1 MHSKTLLPILL
12 LVILAILALPSVF
25 VIGIYQWNWENQ
37 ATGFFLKVVP
47 LPAAVVNGS
56 VVRLSDLL
64 ELTAILQ
71 KSQGGGILPDA
82 SQNRRQVLGHLIDD
96 KIVADL
102 AAQGEISPTNQEV
115 ERYYRYVLARSK
127 IFHSDAGQELNQRLG
142 VGESKFKKIIV
153 LPELVRAKLQIYWL
167 GRATDLANY
176 RLAQRVFQELGSNL
190 DFPKAAETY
199 SEDEASK
206 YLGGDLGFFSREELP
221 PWVSDVVFSLRE
233 NEISGVV
240 VSTDGYHIFQVTVR
254 DDRSDPGRVQLRHI
268 YFPGES
274 FEKSLAGK
282 RANYRVF
289 VFDKIEYNMDCT
301 CGCSIVVVRD
311 LPKVKV
317 WVRFPSPAPQSN
329 F

>member
-1 MHSKTLLPILL
+1 MHRKTLLPILL
-12 LVILAILALPSVF
+12 LVILAIFVLFSVF
-25 VIGIYQWNWENQ
+25 IIGIYQWNWENQ

-47 LPAAVVNGS
+47 LPAAVVNGG

-71 KSQGGGILPDA
+71 KSQGPELSDS
-82 SQNRRQVLGHLIDD
+82 SQNRRQVLNRLIDD
-96 KIVADL
+96 KIIADL
-102 AAQGEISPTNQEV
+102 ASQSGISVSNQEV
-115 ERYYRYVLARSK
+115 ERYYRYVLARFK
-127 IFHSDAGQELNQRLG
+127 ISRSDAGQELNRRLG

-176 RLAQRVFQELGSNL
+176 QLAERVAQELGRNL
-190 DFPKAAETY
+190 DFPGAAETY

-206 YLGGDLGFFSREELP
+206 YLGGDLGFFSREELSP
-221 PWVSDVVFSLRE
+221 SVSDVVFSLRE
-233 NEISGVV
+233 NEISRVV

-274 FEKSLAGK
+274 FEKSLTGK

-289 VFDKIEYNMDCT
+289 VFEQM
-301 CGCSIVVVRD
+301 
-311 LPKVKV
+311 
-317 WVRFPSPAPQSN
+317 
-329 F
+329 